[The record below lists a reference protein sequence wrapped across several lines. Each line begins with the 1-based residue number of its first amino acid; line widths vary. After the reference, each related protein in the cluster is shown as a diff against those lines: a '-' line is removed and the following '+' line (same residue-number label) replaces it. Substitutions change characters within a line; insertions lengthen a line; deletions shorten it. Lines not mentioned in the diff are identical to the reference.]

1 MVNGNPPLANAN
13 TLLANV
19 NTLLANV
26 NTLLANVNAPPNAD
40 MPYINIPIHTDT
52 VCRVSYPY

>member
-1 MVNGNPPLANAN
+1 MVNGNPPLANA
-13 TLLANV
+13 